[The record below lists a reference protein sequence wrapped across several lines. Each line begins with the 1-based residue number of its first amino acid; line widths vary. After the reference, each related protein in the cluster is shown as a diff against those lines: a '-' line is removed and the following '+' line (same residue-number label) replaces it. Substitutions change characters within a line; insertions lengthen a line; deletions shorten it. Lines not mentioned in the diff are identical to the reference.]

1 VASLAVFASG
11 RGSNF
16 VALAERLRGAPRH
29 RLAVLVCDVPGAPV
43 LDRAR
48 ELGVPACLVSYRGR
62 SRAEAEAEM
71 LGVLR
76 EHRVD
81 TVALAGFMRL
91 LTPFFL
97 TQFKGPVLNLHPSL
111 LPKYPGTHGIEES
124 FRSGDREVGI
134 SVIRVDEGVDTGP
147 VVLQRSFTRTGSES
161 LAEIERRIHDLEHEW
176 FPIAVLQ
183 TLDGLDGGA
192 A

>member
-16 VALAERLRGAPRH
+16 VAIAEHLRGAPRH
-29 RLAVLVCDVPGAPV
+29 RLAVLVCDVAGAPV
-43 LDRAR
+43 LERAR
-48 ELGVPACLVSYRGR
+48 EHGVNARHVSYRGR
-62 SRAEAEAEM
+62 SRAEAEADM
-71 LGVLR
+71 LEVLR

-81 TVALAGFMRL
+81 AVALAGFMRL

-97 TQFKGPVLNLHPSL
+97 ARFPGPILNLHPSL

-124 FRSGDREVGI
+124 FSSKDRQLGI

-147 VVLQRSFTRTGSES
+147 VVLQRSFTRTGAEN
-161 LAEIERRIHDLEHEW
+161 LEEIERRIHDLEHAW
-176 FPIAVLQ
+176 FPVAVLQ
-183 TLDGLDGGA
+183 ALDEIDGGGS
-192 A
+192 

>member
-1 VASLAVFASG
+1 MASLAVFASG
-11 RGSNF
+11 KGSNF
-16 VALAERLRGAPRH
+16 VALAERLRGTSRH
-29 RLAVLVCDVPGAPV
+29 RLAILVCDVAGAPV

-48 ELGVPACLVSYRGR
+48 ELAVPARCISYRGR
-62 SRAEAEAEM
+62 SRAEAEADM
-71 LGVLR
+71 LEALR

-81 TVALAGFMRL
+81 AVALAGFMRL

-97 TQFKGPVLNLHPSL
+97 SRFPGPVLNLHPSL

-124 FRSGDREVGI
+124 FRSADRELGI

-147 VVLQRSFTRTGSES
+147 VVLQRSFTRTGTES
-161 LAEIERRIHDLEHEW
+161 LEEIERLIHDLEHEW
-176 FPIAVLQ
+176 FPVAVLRA
-183 TLDGLDGGA
+183 LDGLDGGA